1 MPDPGAD
8 GAMSGALRISSVRA
22 DGPYGVKPLD
32 TCISLKS
39 GESAANTPRRCGRM
53 LGARRTIRKAIALRV
68 KRQRGHEHDLGR
80 GQTGPGAGSIAPMIP
95 ASLAGRTIALPEARA
110 LEIFAA
116 LLERRGARVIRCPM
130 LALRDA
136 PDPAPVLAWC
146 RALAGGQFDAVI
158 LLTGEGLR
166 RLLAAL
172 ERHEPTLRP
181 DFLAALARVYKIT
194 RGPKPAQVLREWGL
208 TADLAAAE
216 ATSRGVIEA
225 LSGLALAGWR
235 IGVQLYG
242 SEPNQPLIEFL
253 QAAGA
258 AVATVAPYVYADGAD
273 ENAVRALLEQL
284 RAGQIDAI
292 AFTSSAQLERLV
304 GIAGEEAVRDA
315 LRHTLVAAIGP
326 VTAAALRRRG
336 IEPQLTP
343 AAGYFLKPLTAAL
356 QRALGRA
363 RT

>member
-1 MPDPGAD
+1 
-8 GAMSGALRISSVRA
+8 
-22 DGPYGVKPLD
+22 
-32 TCISLKS
+32 
-39 GESAANTPRRCGRM
+39 
-53 LGARRTIRKAIALRV
+53 
-68 KRQRGHEHDLGR
+68 
-80 GQTGPGAGSIAPMIP
+80 MIP
-95 ASLAGRTIALPEARA
+95 ASLAGRTVALPEARE
-110 LEIFAA
+110 LELFAA

-166 RLLAAL
+166 RLLGAI
-172 ERHEPTLRP
+172 ERHEPALRP
-181 DFLAALARVYKIT
+181 EFLAALARTYKIT
-194 RGPKPAQVLREWGL
+194 RGPKPAQVLRQWGL
-208 TADLAAAE
+208 TADLAATE
-216 ATSRGVIEA
+216 PTSRGVID
-225 LSGLALAGWR
+225 ALAGRALTGWR

-242 SEPNQPLIEFL
+242 SEPNRPLIEGL

-273 ENAVRALLEQL
+273 EQAVRALLAQV
-284 RAGQIDAI
+284 RTGQIDAI

-304 GIAGEEAVRDA
+304 GIAGEEAVREA

-326 VTAAALRRRG
+326 VTAASLRRRG

-363 RT
+363 QP